1 MAASVFVMY
10 MYSRKFHEVRIG
22 VESLSRPQH
31 VLMLKTHMNGLM
43 RNHDHGRCCVLIKVV
58 LS

>member
-10 MYSRKFHEVRIG
+10 SRKFHEVQIG
-22 VESLSRPQH
+22 VESLSRSQH

>member
-1 MAASVFVMY
+1 MAASVFV

-22 VESLSRPQH
+22 VESLSRSQH